1 MEMLSPPA
9 AHLLATEKVRPLKRV
24 EYDQLV
30 VAGCFDDER
39 VELLFG
45 LVVEMSPISSEHNES
60 VYVVHHAFARMLGE
74 RARVYCQ
81 APFAATDD
89 SEPQPDVFVTPKG
102 PYWKDHPARSYLVA
116 EVSRSSLDRDSGPK
130 ALLYATS
137 AVDEYWIVNHPEE
150 CIDVHRDPA
159 DGVWRSITRFGRGQR
174 VAMLAFPD
182 VSIAVDDVLPPSE

>member
-24 EYDQLV
+24 EYDRLV
-30 VAGCFDDER
+30 AAGCFEDER

-45 LVVEMSPISSEHNES
+45 LVVEMSPPSPEHSES
-60 VYVVHHAFARMLGE
+60 VYVVQNAFGRLLGD

-81 APFAATDD
+81 SPFAATDD
-89 SEPQPDVFVTPKG
+89 SEPQPDVYVTSNG
-102 PYWKDHPARSYLVA
+102 TYWKEHPTRSYLVA
-116 EVSRSSLDRDSGPK
+116 EVARSSLRHDSETK

-159 DGVWRSITRFGRGQR
+159 NGVWRSITRFGRGER

-182 VSIAVDDVLPPSE
+182 VSIAVDDVLPPRE